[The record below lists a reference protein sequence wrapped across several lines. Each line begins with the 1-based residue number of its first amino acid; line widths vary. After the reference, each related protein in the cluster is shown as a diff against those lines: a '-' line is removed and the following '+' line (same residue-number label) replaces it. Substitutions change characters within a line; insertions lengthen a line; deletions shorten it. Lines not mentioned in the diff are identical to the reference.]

1 MKELLVSKN
10 NLIVLPKSISDQIYD
25 VLKER
30 ILLGKIA
37 QGERMIEST
46 IAEELQTS
54 RTPVRE
60 AFQRLVQDGLVERV
74 LQGGVRVPVIS
85 PQMIREV
92 YGIRAVLE
100 VYAIELACDNSDSE
114 TIEELREMA
123 TQAREILSSPI
134 ANQPDGWMELWR
146 INTSFHE
153 TICRAAGS
161 DYLVKILSQLKD
173 LVMRFRFLS
182 LRKTRTRAW
191 DEHELIIK
199 YLENKDKSTLKELMK
214 AHIELATSDALK
226 SLESGDWEK
235 DV

>member
-1 MKELLVSKN
+1 MKELLIPKN
-10 NLIVLPKSISDQIYD
+10 NIIVPPKSISDQIYD
-25 VLKER
+25 VIKER
-30 ILLGKIA
+30 ILLGKIP

-85 PQMIREV
+85 PQMIKEV

-100 VYAIELACDNSDSE
+100 VFAIELACDNSDSE
-114 TIEELREMA
+114 TIDELKEMA
-123 TQAREILSSPI
+123 TQARKILSSPI
-134 ANQPDGWMELWR
+134 ANQPEGWMELWR
-146 INTSFHE
+146 INTSFHD

-182 LRKTRTRAW
+182 LRKTRSRAW

-199 YLENKDKSTLKELMK
+199 YLENKDKSKLRDLMK